1 MAATSAFAQSTV
13 TISGNV
19 DLGMQTTKT
28 TGVER
33 ADYTMN
39 SGDETTRKTK
49 SPVGNGAQGWSSSAL
64 NLDVVEDLGNGTKAG
79 YSAGMNLFSWGAG
92 ADSAN
97 QTLNTGRH
105 SYVFLGNTQM
115 GEVRLGYQYSLD
127 DQIQAGARV
136 GSANVG
142 GRVQNFSI
150 AAQPNISSTTFT
162 APVVAREGAQNVT
175 SGAVTRVNAIQYGS
189 PVISGFQGFIQ
200 TASQYDDTT
209 DAAGTNA
216 AGKATAKL
224 SSAAVKYVNGPLTL
238 GYADTTIKSDAS
250 SYASAA
256 GAAETKQK
264 LKNFAA
270 TYVLGDATIVYNQFS
285 RKLTMGATLGADYDG
300 SYANNVYGRFDDNGS
315 LKRTGRDLG
324 AKYAIGKTTL
334 FASVGSGKYTPDF
347 AGTGSVDIK
356 IKARQYGVTYS
367 LSKRTSLNAYASSTK
382 AAADGTVLTS
392 DLKKTVT
399 GFGLAHSF

>member
-39 SGDETTRKTK
+39 SGAETTRKTK

-105 SYVFLGNTQM
+105 SYVFLGDAKL
-115 GEVRLGYQYSLD
+115 GEVRLGYQYTLD
-127 DQIQAGARV
+127 DQIQALGRV

-150 AAQPNISSTTFT
+150 AAQPNPATLGTGEVLRESAQQMT
-162 APVVAREGAQNVT
+162 AGNVT
-175 SGAVTRVNAIQYGS
+175 RANAIQYAT
-189 PVISGFQGFIQ
+189 PVISGLQGFIQ

-209 DAAGTNA
+209 DALATNA
-216 AGKATAKL
+216 SGKATAKL

-238 GYADTTIKSDAS
+238 GYAETTIKGDSA
-250 SYASAA
+250 SYAAA
-256 GAAETKQK
+256 TNEATTKQK
-264 LKNFAA
+264 LKDFSAA
-270 TYVLGDATIVYNQFS
+270 YVIGDATIVYNQFS
-285 RKLTMGATLGADYDG
+285 RKATFTLPGSDFDG
-300 SYANNVYGRFDDNGS
+300 DFAKSVWGVYQDGGS